1 MRNGGRPDESV
12 EDRAPRDAELREPP
26 KERCGIVRTEKARR
40 RKARVQKPSDR
51 GRCPSH
57 GWRQPRQHGVR
68 LERRVTGQPEPTT
81 TDGPPCQPMML
92 VVDDDEGYRNA
103 GVDEG
108 VWRA

>member
-40 RKARVQKPSDR
+40 RKARVQKPPDR

-57 GWRQPRQHGVR
+57 RWRQPRQHGVR